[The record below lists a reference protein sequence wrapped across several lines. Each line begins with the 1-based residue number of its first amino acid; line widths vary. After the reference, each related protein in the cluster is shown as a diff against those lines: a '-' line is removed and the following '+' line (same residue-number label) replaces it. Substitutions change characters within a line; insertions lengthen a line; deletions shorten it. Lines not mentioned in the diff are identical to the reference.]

1 MTGALAARGSTE
13 DFTLDWRHEQAVASS
28 YRRQVGMTL
37 FDVEAN
43 VCLWHIADYL
53 SRLAECP
60 LSGVKRTLF
69 HAARHVR

>member
-13 DFTLDWRHEQAVASS
+13 GFTLDWRHEQAVASS

-43 VCLWHIADYL
+43 VCLWHLADIV
-53 SRLAECP
+53 AE
-60 LSGVKRTLF
+60 
-69 HAARHVR
+69 ARHVCSWG